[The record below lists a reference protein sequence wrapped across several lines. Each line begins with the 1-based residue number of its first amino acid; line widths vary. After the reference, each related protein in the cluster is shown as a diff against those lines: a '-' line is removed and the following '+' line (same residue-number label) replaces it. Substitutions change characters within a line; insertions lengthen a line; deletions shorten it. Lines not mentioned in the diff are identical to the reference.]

1 MSERET
7 AREAVRLELAP
18 YSYAAVRT
26 LERELGIAEPVAV
39 VLARRGFT
47 TPAEARAF
55 LAAEESHDAGEL
67 EGIGDA
73 VAAIRAALERDRRIT
88 VHGDYDV
95 DGVTSTAILV
105 ATLRGLGAAC
115 DWVIPDRSADG
126 YGVTMATIDGL
137 AQRGTELLVTV
148 DCGIGSVAEVAA
160 ARERGIEVVVTDHHQ
175 PGESLPDCPI
185 VHPVVGGYPCPD
197 LCAAGVAYKLACE
210 LEGVDRAERHLDLV
224 ALATV
229 ADMVPLLGENR
240 TLVRRGLEAARLAR
254 RPGLR
259 ALMAAAGVLP
269 ERLEASDLGFRLAPR
284 INAAGRLYRA
294 DAGVELMLTDDD
306 GRAQRI
312 AHELDRANVE
322 RRETEAEV
330 LADAE
335 RHRRELPPELAD
347 APAIVLWG
355 DGWHPGVVGICASR
369 MVERHGKP
377 AVLIAVGPDGR
388 GKGSGRSIPGFDLL
402 AGLNECA
409 PHLARFGGH
418 RAAAGLEIDAGR
430 LDAFRDAFL
439 RHAAE
444 RLDREALVPRERVD
458 AIVGGESLGYEVA
471 EQLARLGPFGKAN
484 PEVRLLVPAARV
496 VDVRPM
502 GEEERH
508 ARFSLTSGASRA
520 AGVAFGVRGSLAGL
534 AESGP
539 LDACLRLELN
549 EWNGAVEPRV
559 VLGATFAPAA
569 RAPGERWECPADE
582 FCTRFDRALEDDD
595 AAAVSALPSTG
606 RRERVDRSAG
616 SGVAAV
622 ASLAS
627 SGEPVLAVAA
637 DALWRRALVESLANP
652 GRFGG
657 GAHAIVASRGST
669 ATGVT
674 DAAAVAAAGG
684 VVLCDWEAL
693 GAAPQLA
700 AWFAHVVVV
709 DPAPSPRLERLAEA
723 GEGFLHTLAEARD
736 PALSRRA
743 LELSYPSRESLAEAW
758 RALGAAGAGPHALR
772 VWRPALGGAAGRS
785 PEAAARALRVLE
797 EVGVVRTVRSG
808 PDRVLEVVS
817 SVRGELSQSASFV
830 SYRKAYEESLGFL
843 SRSEAQS
850 SSPSEMAA

>member
-1 MSERET
+1 VSGRET
-7 AREAVRLELAP
+7 TRDSVRLELAP
-18 YSYAAVRT
+18 YSYAAVRA
-26 LERELGIAEPVAV
+26 LEQELGVAEPVAV
-39 VLARRGFT
+39 VLARRGLT
-47 TPAEARAF
+47 TPAAAREF
-55 LAAEESHDAGEL
+55 LAASEHHDPREL
-67 EGIGDA
+67 DGIDEA
-73 VAAIRAALERDRRIT
+73 VAAIRAALERDARIT

-105 ATLRGLGAAC
+105 GTLRGLGAAC

-137 AQRGTELLVTV
+137 AQGGTELLITV

-175 PGESLPDCPI
+175 PGVSLPDCPI

-210 LEGVDRAERHLDLV
+210 LEGVDRAARHLDLV

-294 DAGVELMLTDDD
+294 DAGVELMLTDEDD
-306 GRAQRI
+306 RAQRI

-335 RHRRELPPELAD
+335 RRRRELPPELAD

-369 MVERHGKP
+369 MVERHGRP
-377 AVLIAVGPDGR
+377 AVLIALGADGR

-409 PHLARFGGH
+409 PHLERFGGH

-430 LDAFRDAFL
+430 LDAFRDSLL

-444 RLDREALVPRERVD
+444 RLDSEALVPRERVD

-471 EQLARLGPFGKAN
+471 EQLARLGPFGKGN
-484 PEVRLLVPAARV
+484 PDVRLLVPAARV

-520 AGVAFGVRGSLAGL
+520 AGVAFGVRGSLAAL

-569 RAPGERWECPADE
+569 RVPGERWDCPADE
-582 FCTRFDRALEDDD
+582 YCVRFDRALEAE
-595 AAAVSALPSTG
+595 AAAVSTLPTTG
-606 RRERVDRSAG
+606 RRVRVDRSAG

-637 DALWRRALVESLANP
+637 DALWRRALVESMANP

-657 GAHAIVASRGST
+657 GAHAIVASRGSM

-700 AWFAHVVVV
+700 TWFTHVVVV
-709 DPAPSPRLERLAEA
+709 DPAPSSRLERLAET

-743 LELSYPSRESLAEAW
+743 LELSYPSRDSLVEAW
-758 RALGAAGAGPHALR
+758 RALGAAGPGPHALR
-772 VWRPALGGAAGRS
+772 VWRPALGGGAGRS
-785 PEAAARALRVLE
+785 PEAAARGLRVLE
-797 EVGVVRTVRSG
+797 EVGVVRTARSG

-817 SVRGELSQSASFV
+817 SVRGELSQSASFAT
-830 SYRKAYEESLGFL
+830 YQKAYEESLGFL